1 MLRKTVRLILA
12 LLLLPVSVSAGA
24 AVFSFSGNFGRDDD
38 VQLFRFTLEGP
49 SLNIVTLLTLSYGGG
64 VDSAG
69 AVVPPGGFDPVVALF
84 DAAGALIAEDD
95 DGSTV
100 ADAVTGESLDA
111 FLQIGIPAGVY
122 FAALTQSPNFAFGPT
137 LADGFELA
145 GTGDFTGG
153 FMDVFGNQRDSR
165 WALDIL
171 DVASAS
177 VFPTAVPE
185 PGTVWLL
192 CFALLAA
199 ALRITPRRSCA
210 WLRCAS
216 TARAPASRAR

>member
-1 MLRKTVRLILA
+1 MQYQLA
-12 LLLLPVSVSAGA
+12 IPAPKPPAGNFDPA
-24 AVFSFSGNFGRDDD
+24 AATRGQAVF
-38 VQLFRFTLEGP
+38 EGKA
-49 SLNIVTLLTLSYGGG
+49 NC
-64 VDSAG
+64 DSCH
-69 AVVPPGGFDPVVALF
+69 VPPLFTEPGWNLHDPVVTLF
-84 DAAGALIAEDD
+84 DAAGTLIAEDD
-95 DGSTV
+95 DGSAV

-122 FAALTQSPNFAFGPT
+122 FAALTQSPNFAIGPT

-165 WALDIL
+165 WAMDIRN
-171 DVASAS
+171 VAFAG

-192 CFALLAA
+192 GFVLLLV
-199 ALRITPRRSCA
+199 ALRITPQRSCA

-216 TARAPASRAR
+216 IARAPASRAR